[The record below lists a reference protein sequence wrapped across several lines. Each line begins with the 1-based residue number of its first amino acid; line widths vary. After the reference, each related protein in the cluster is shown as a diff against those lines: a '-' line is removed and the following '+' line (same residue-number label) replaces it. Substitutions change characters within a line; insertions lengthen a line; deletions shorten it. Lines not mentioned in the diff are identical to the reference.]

1 MQEAQMH
8 LPQVVSESEWQAARE
23 ALLVKEK
30 EATRAR
36 DALAAERRRL
46 PMVEYSSDYE
56 FGGPDGVV
64 KLPDLFQGRRQL
76 ILYHFWFPP
85 DGEPCDGCSML
96 TDQLG
101 HLAHLNA
108 RDTTFVL
115 VSRASQEEI
124 AEFKRRMGWSIP
136 WYTVVGEDFQ
146 KARDTTEWFSLDV
159 FIRDGDR
166 VFLTYATRARG
177 VEALGPIWTFLD
189 LTPLGRQET
198 WEDTPDGRPQGPPYR
213 WWRLHDEYAEATT

>member
-1 MQEAQMH
+1 
-8 LPQVVSESEWQAARE
+8 VSEAEWQAARE
-23 ALLVKEK
+23 ALLAKEK
-30 EATRAR
+30 DATRAR

-46 PMVEYSSDYE
+46 PMVEYSPDYE
-56 FGGPDGVV
+56 FEGPDGVV
-64 KLPDLFQGRRQL
+64 KLPDLFEGRRQL

-85 DGEPCDGCSML
+85 DGEPCSGCSML

-124 AEFKRRMGWSIP
+124 AEFERRMGWSIP

-166 VFLTYATRARG
+166 VFLTYATRGRG
-177 VEALGPIWTFLD
+177 VEALGPIWTYLD
-189 LTPLGRQET
+189 LTPLGRQEV
-198 WEDTPDGRPQGPPYR
+198 WEDTPEGRPQTPPYQ